1 MIYISHRGNL
11 TGPNKKWENHP
22 DYIQKA
28 LDGGFNVEVDVWYK
42 DSSFYLG
49 HDKPEHKINVNFL
62 KKNGL
67 WCHAKDIDTL
77 NIMLSY
83 SDIHCFWHQEDD
95 VTLTSRN
102 FIWTY
107 PGKTLTENSIAV
119 LPELNNDNSITML
132 PKKVLGICS
141 DFIVSYKEED
151 LK

>member
-11 TGPNKKWENHP
+11 EGRNEKWENHP
-22 DYIQKA
+22 DYIMKA
-28 LDGGFNVEVDVWYK
+28 LDKGYDVEIDVWYK
-42 DSSFYLG
+42 DSLFYLG
-49 HDKPEHKINVNFL
+49 HDEPLHKIDVGFL

-67 WCHAKDIDTL
+67 WCHAKNVEVL

-102 FIWTY
+102 FLWTY
-107 PGKTLTENSIAV
+107 PGKRLTANSICV
-119 LPELNNDNSITML
+119 LPEKNDEI
-132 PKKVLGICS
+132 PKKCLGICS
-141 DFIVSYKEED
+141 DSIVYYKEGD

>member
-11 TGPNKKWENHP
+11 NGSNPNWENDP
-22 DYIQKA
+22 DYIRET
-28 LDGGFNVEVDVWYK
+28 LDKGFDVEIDVWYEN
-42 DSSFYLG
+42 SSFYLG
-49 HDKPEHKINVNFL
+49 HDKPIHKIDVGFL

-107 PGKTLTENSIAV
+107 PGKPLTENSITV
-119 LPELNNDNSITML
+119 LPELNNDNSLTML
-132 PKKVLGICS
+132 PKKLLGICS
-141 DFIVSYKEED
+141 DFITRYKEE
-151 LK
+151 K